1 MDQAWDMAMSSVLA
15 LSIGGVS
22 AVLGLWVGRDKSR
35 PVSFAVLM
43 TVLILSAVGVGV
55 VQSVLD
61 AEDAI
66 KKQADLDRM
75 VETVTEIAIASG
87 DEELAKLIESQ
98 TGVKVDIPEEVAA
111 AEPAEGSDTG
121 AAEDGEGSG
130 DEATDEGAADDGAA
144 AEGDAAEG
152 DATDGSATEGDAAEA
167 VPAEGDGAST
177 DTPDGADA
185 PAAQ

>member
-15 LSIGGVS
+15 LSIGGIS
-22 AVLGLWVGRDKSR
+22 AVLGLWVGRDKRR
-35 PVSFAVLM
+35 PVYFAVLM
-43 TVLILSAVGVGV
+43 TALILSAVGVGV

-66 KKQADLDRM
+66 KKEQDLDRM

-98 TGVKVDIPEEVAA
+98 TGVAIEIPDDVADA
-111 AEPAEGSDTG
+111 ADGEDAAGDTG
-121 AAEDGEGSG
+121 AA
-130 DEATDEGAADDGAA
+130 DEEGADTAEGDAAEGDATEGDA

-152 DATDGSATEGDAAEA
+152 DAADGDAAEGDAAEA
-167 VPAEGDGAST
+167 
-177 DTPDGADA
+177 DTPPDGAAA
-185 PAAQ
+185 PATE